1 MYIFEHNHIIG
12 CECWGYYLYKLF
24 WGIPVRYHLTVHNM
38 YGIMN
43 DMCEQCGKHALNFLI
58 CGAMSPFD
66 SIGVFFYTPIM
77 ETVDSI

>member
-1 MYIFEHNHIIG
+1 M
-12 CECWGYYLYKLF
+12 
-24 WGIPVRYHLTVHNM
+24 RYHLTVHNM

-66 SIGVFFYTPIM
+66 SIGVFFLHPNNGNCRFDMINLDNLELLVIGFTTYLDCVSTC
-77 ETVDSI
+77 